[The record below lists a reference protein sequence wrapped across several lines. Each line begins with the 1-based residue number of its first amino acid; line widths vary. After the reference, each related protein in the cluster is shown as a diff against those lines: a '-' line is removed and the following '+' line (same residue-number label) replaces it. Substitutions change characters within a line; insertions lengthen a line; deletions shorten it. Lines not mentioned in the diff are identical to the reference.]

1 LTLCRRESEAEGT
14 VEGGGVERVSEG
26 KAAES
31 CGVGEY
37 GNALDGV
44 AIVSVA
50 AREAAKISTLVA
62 FDSLSV
68 VRLPPTSSV
77 SADGA

>member
-1 LTLCRRESEAEGT
+1 M
-14 VEGGGVERVSEG
+14 SEG

-50 AREAAKISTLVA
+50 AREAESQYIG
-62 FDSLSV
+62 SLA
-68 VRLPPTSSV
+68 RL
-77 SADGA
+77 